1 MSDSTDSVVH
11 VLVVEDDVR
20 LHQALAVLLDDGFR
34 LTFATSAA
42 GALSRLSDGPDVIL
56 VDLGLPDGDGV
67 GVIAQAQQRLPGVP
81 VIVITVASTRE
92 RVLAALHAG
101 ACGYLLKEDLGTKLP
116 FAIREV
122 RAGGMP
128 MSAPAAAFVLEQF
141 RQGPT
146 PTLARQPTQR
156 EREILG
162 LMARGLTYSQAGD
175 ALGVSINTVR
185 THVRTAYEKLQAAN
199 KAEAVMI
206 ALREGWISAD

>member
-1 MSDSTDSVVH
+1 MSDSAIR
-11 VLVVEDDVR
+11 VLVVEDDLR
-20 LHQALAVLLDDGFR
+20 LHQVLSALLGDGFE

-42 GALSRLSDGPDVIL
+42 VAFAKLGEAPDVIL
-56 VDLGLPDGDGV
+56 VDLGLPDADGI
-67 GVIAQAQQRLPGVP
+67 GVIAEAQQRMPGAP

-101 ACGYLLKEDLGTKLP
+101 ACGYLLKEDLGTRLA

-141 RQGPT
+141 RRT
-146 PTLARQPTQR
+146 PAPSQARAPTQR
-156 EREILG
+156 EREILT
-162 LMARGLTYSQAGD
+162 LLARGLTYSEAGA

-185 THVRTAYEKLQAAN
+185 AHVRTAYEKLQAGN
-199 KAEAVMI
+199 KAEAVML
-206 ALREGWISAD
+206 ALREGWIRAD